1 MISPMNTTA
10 VRMPLRRC
18 CRDLA
23 IEWLI
28 IRGHLRRVMRTIP

>member
-1 MISPMNTTA
+1 MISPMHTVA
-10 VRMPLRRC
+10 VRNPLHRC

-28 IRGHLRRVMRTIP
+28 IRGHLRRVMRVLP